1 MPARVEEIKHAKE
14 EGIQFNFLNAPVALI
29 GNEQGWL
36 TGMRLIRMELGEKD
50 ASGRRRPEPITD
62 SEYELPIDMIVI
74 AIGSGSNPTIQN
86 TTPDLEFNKRGNILV
101 DEQTMA
107 TNKTGV
113 YAGGDIVTGGATVIL
128 AMGAGRKAATSINNY
143 LHSLTEQKGDL

>member
-1 MPARVEEIKHAKE
+1 
-14 EGIQFNFLNAPVALI
+14 
-29 GNEQGWL
+29 
-36 TGMRLIRMELGEKD
+36 MRLIRMELGEKD

-128 AMGAGRKAATSINNY
+128 AMGAGRIAATSINNY